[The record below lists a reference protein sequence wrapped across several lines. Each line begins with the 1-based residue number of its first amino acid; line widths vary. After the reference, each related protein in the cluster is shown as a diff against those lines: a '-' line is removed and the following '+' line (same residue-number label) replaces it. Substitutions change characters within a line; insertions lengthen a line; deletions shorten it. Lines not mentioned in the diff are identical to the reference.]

1 MQTPRANTPV
11 RLGLRQLEKDYDK
24 SENDIKAL
32 QSVGQII
39 GEVLKQLD
47 EEKCT
52 FVWVTTADLGQ
63 SLSRR
68 RRDRDTL
75 LAAEIACKGTSS
87 SRAPEWH
94 WT

>member
-1 MQTPRANTPV
+1 M

-47 EEKCT
+47 NDKCM
-52 FVWVTTADLGQ
+52 FLYMKYYIYSQVIQ
-63 SLSRR
+63 
-68 RRDRDTL
+68 
-75 LAAEIACKGTSS
+75 IANKLDSYRKG
-87 SRAPEWH
+87 
-94 WT
+94 